1 MWAVWAGDGPTE
13 EEEPVEDRRS
23 SASFLRSLGGDDID
37 DLLNPK
43 AAAALPPSLATNVS
57 TSRTPK
63 KVTDGR
69 YFSPAGPATGASSRS
84 ESVRVCFLCGS
95 PEHHAMACPHEV
107 CFQCI
112 QAGHTSKDCREGSPA
127 AFLQHVCG
135 VTHRAQPQQ
144 RGEPALRLDVS
155 QVRCLRCGGIGHVDC
170 SPDDGRPKN
179 L

>member
-13 EEEPVEDRRS
+13 DEEPVEDRRS

-107 CFQCI
+107 CFQ
-112 QAGHTSKDCREGSPA
+112 S
-127 AFLQHVCG
+127 
-135 VTHRAQPQQ
+135 
-144 RGEPALRLDVS
+144 
-155 QVRCLRCGGIGHVDC
+155 
-170 SPDDGRPKN
+170 
-179 L
+179 